1 MFERNSLDQAS
12 SPYLLQ
18 HKGNPV
24 HWQEWNKE
32 TLRHAKKENKLIFVS
47 IGYATCHW
55 CHVMAA
61 EAFSDKEVAKYLN
74 TNFVSIK
81 VDREQR
87 PDIDHYFMAFITQTT
102 GQGGWPLNIFLS
114 PDGKPLTALTYA
126 PLEPKHGM
134 PAFIEILKSVKNA
147 DHNPADFI
155 PREPAGA
162 ASNYEKVLHT
172 IVDHYDAEYGGFG
185 FWHEISSPQY
195 TPVSAACR
203 GEAHG

>member
-32 TLRHAKKENKLIFVS
+32 TLHHAKKENKLIFVS

-102 GQGGWPLNIFLS
+102 GQGGVAVEYILISGWQ
-114 PDGKPLTALTYA
+114 ATYRADVCA
-126 PLEPKHGM
+126 PRTQARH
-134 PAFIEILKSVKNA
+134 ARF
-147 DHNPADFI
+147 
-155 PREPAGA
+155 
-162 ASNYEKVLHT
+162 Y
-172 IVDHYDAEYGGFG
+172 
-185 FWHEISSPQY
+185 
-195 TPVSAACR
+195 
-203 GEAHG
+203 